1 MSNLSPS
8 YNILKSIL
16 TVSFP
21 FYQFIINANVITNKS
36 LSYNKYKIKS
46 FGSFNYLNLLNNHVF
61 SFLVVFGK
69 MMMRWTELWLSFCS
83 NLFASLTFCYYLAL
97 CINGV
102 FYPISSSIRRKTNNC
117 ILCILYDCIRFL
129 SSTMMNNLGNF

>member
-21 FYQFIINANVITNKS
+21 FYQFIINANIITNKS

-46 FGSFNYLNLLNNHVF
+46 FGSFNYLNLQDNHFF

-83 NLFASLTFCYYLAL
+83 NLFASLAFCYCLAL

-102 FYPISSSIRRKTNNC
+102 FYPISCSIRRKTNNC